1 MRCYRPKALAA
12 TALVLFLAAAC
23 SDTTNPASDGT
34 FRVLDGTAWAGGDIV
49 VRSTGF
55 TGASTGPVFT
65 LAGATLAARQT
76 DDSTWTVTL
85 PTTAAGTT
93 AISVAV
99 NGRST
104 ALNGISVRGFTATH
118 DFDALLHE
126 TLLVWPL
133 SGDAIALGSDMT
145 DVLQVNAT
153 TSELIRYDSL
163 GMRSLHSPG
172 PTAVDGSFVVWPVD
186 SATPQ
191 VWSLLPSPQKVA
203 DAPAASYSVMLLAGD
218 GYLKGYSNML
228 QVHGAS
234 GDYWEGASEVEGGVM
249 SPSHDRASI
258 RVDWDRNEVPVFDV
272 TTGAIVYRVPG
283 VQSSGAVA
291 FSGDGQWLAVAGGK
305 SCVYCDSAR
314 VVFMRA
320 SDGEVMHDTTFSG
333 HAWGVAFDRSR
344 PLLYVG
350 VDVPNSGTGGGFH
363 PGILV
368 LDSGTFARVGLLAP
382 PPGGPACNQP
392 VVDGGC
398 YGYVLATSDEP
409 AVYAIG
415 DYHLMSWRF
424 ATGD

>member
-126 TLLVWPL
+126 TLLVWP
-133 SGDAIALGSDMT
+133 
-145 DVLQVNAT
+145 
-153 TSELIRYDSL
+153 
-163 GMRSLHSPG
+163 
-172 PTAVDGSFVVWPVD
+172 VD

-228 QVHGAS
+228 QVQGAS
-234 GDYWEGASEVEGGVM
+234 GDYWEGASEVEGGVP

-350 VDVPNSGTGGGFH
+350 GG
-363 PGILV
+363 V
-368 LDSGTFARVGLLAP
+368 
-382 PPGGPACNQP
+382 
-392 VVDGGC
+392 
-398 YGYVLATSDEP
+398 
-409 AVYAIG
+409 
-415 DYHLMSWRF
+415 
-424 ATGD
+424 